1 MQGSVDALSVLISTV
16 VLHGKWE
23 VLLKSVCFVV
33 VCAGTLYAASKPSTT
48 KIIFL
53 FSLSVLEHGE

>member
-1 MQGSVDALSVLISTV
+1 MQDSVDELSVLISTI

-23 VLLKSVCFVV
+23 VLLKGVCFVV
-33 VCAGTLYAASKPSTT
+33 VCAGTLFVASKLSTT